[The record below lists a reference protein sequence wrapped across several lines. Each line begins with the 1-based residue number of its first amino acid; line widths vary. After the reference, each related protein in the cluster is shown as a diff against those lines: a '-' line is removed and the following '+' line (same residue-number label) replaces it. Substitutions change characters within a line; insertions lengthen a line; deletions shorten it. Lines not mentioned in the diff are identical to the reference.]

1 MQLHSLTFQGI
12 GPFPDRHSIDFDALG
27 AGGLFLLEGPTG
39 AGKSTIIDAVVFA
52 LYGDVAGAGSSKA
65 RIVSTHLRDGDTPF
79 VDLVVTT
86 GRGIYR
92 VHRVPEHQR
101 RKLRGKG
108 FTTEKAKIALWRLN
122 DPADDVGSPLD
133 SHIQDANIEL
143 RDALG
148 LTREQFTQTV
158 VLPQGQFATFLRA
171 KPEAR
176 RDLLQDI
183 FGTEIYARLQ
193 QHLKELAA
201 EHENSVAAA
210 TTELTTRAQSFLTAA
225 WPVGLASDP
234 AADDHRDSILAAARH
249 DRSAVL
255 LPPLLDERVTSLA
268 HLAKEAE
275 EAQLA
280 TADRAAAARAALD
293 VARDL
298 AQRLAEWRSLTA
310 EHEELT
316 ARADDIDAATTRR
329 DAGERAA
336 QASRGIEAARRAGHA
351 LTNALQQAQTL
362 VDEVGRGPHA
372 SLVEIDDPRL
382 WTEVTAHGFREH
394 VVVGHAEDAALT
406 EAADAEARLPRLESE
421 IARLRTDQDRL
432 SAQVEQSDDALR
444 TRHDER
450 AALLA
455 RQQDARTRGQ
465 GLLTAEQQVTA
476 AATVRDHAVRATA
489 LMSRLEA
496 AHQTERTR
504 RESVATAQAQHDQA
518 RSVWLDGLSGTLARE
533 LVDGQPCSVC
543 GSTTHPEPSL
553 PTPDHVDRE
562 EVDRLADALTRA
574 REALTQA
581 EARTEAIT
589 RELDEARAAACELD
603 ATSAEAT
610 LLART
615 AERDSAAAA
624 QTEADALAEE
634 VARHDAATAA
644 LRDTLARDREELA
657 TASAHLTDRS
667 RELEQVRRTV
677 TQACGDHESV
687 AARRAAIRDRVDAAE
702 SLATAADG
710 VARARLEFGTRETE
724 QDEILA
730 EHGFADAETALAAR
744 VAPAELVRLSETI
757 SRHHEAVARVHA
769 LLAEERLATLTGD
782 EVADPTAAEELWRT
796 ADHARSA
803 AEKSAAMASATHA
816 AADAARTTANGAA
829 ATLAQ
834 ARAEADP
841 ALRMAALTS
850 GKEGERQMTLPTFVL
865 LRRYEEVVDL
875 ANQRLSV
882 MTSGRFSLRRTDA
895 REGRGQ
901 LRGLGLEVIDHY
913 SADVTRDPATLSGGE
928 TFLAS
933 LSLALGLADAVTAEA
948 GGIELR
954 TLFID
959 EGFGTLDSGSL
970 DLVMTELDRLRD
982 GGRRVGI
989 VSHVTELKQRVAEQ
1003 INITRRRDGTSTL
1016 TTTID

>member
-1 MQLHSLTFQGI
+1 MQLHSLTFEGI

-52 LYGDVAGAGSSKA
+52 LYGEVAGAGSSKA
-65 RIVSTHLRDGDTPF
+65 RIVSTHLRDGTTPF

-101 RKLRGKG
+101 RKLRGEG
-108 FTTEKAKIALWRLN
+108 LTTEKAKIALWRLN
-122 DPADDVGSPLD
+122 APDDEVGSPLD

-183 FGTEIYARLQ
+183 FGTEVYERIQ
-193 QHLKELAA
+193 QHLKDLAA
-201 EHENSVAAA
+201 EHTSAVTAA
-210 TTELTTRAQSFLTAA
+210 TTELTTRAHSFLTAA
-225 WPVGLASDP
+225 WPAALASDP
-234 AADDHRDSILAAARH
+234 TADELRDSIPAAAQH
-249 DRSAVL
+249 DRSAEL
-255 LPPLLDERVTSLA
+255 LPPLLNERVTLLA
-268 HLAKEAE
+268 HLAKEAD

-280 TADRAAAARAALD
+280 TADRAAAARAAFD

-298 AQRLAEWRSLTA
+298 AQRLAERRSLTA
-310 EHEELT
+310 EHEQLT
-316 ARADDIDAATTRR
+316 ARAEDIAAATTRR
-329 DAGERAA
+329 DEGERAA

-351 LTNALQQAQTL
+351 LTTALQKAQTL
-362 VDEVGRGPHA
+362 VDQVGRGPYA
-372 SLVEIDDPRL
+372 SLVEIDDPGS
-382 WTEVTAHGFREH
+382 WTEATARAFREH
-394 VVVGHAEDAALT
+394 VMAGRAE
-406 EAADAEARLPRLESE
+406 EAGLVEAIEAEARLPRLESDL
-421 IARLRTDQDRL
+421 ARLSTDRDRL
-432 SAQVEQSDDALR
+432 SAQAAQSEESLR

-450 AALLA
+450 AVLVA
-455 RQQDARTRGQ
+455 RQQAARTRGQ
-465 GLLTAEQQVTA
+465 GLLAAEREVAA
-476 AATVRDHAVRATA
+476 AATVHDHAVRAEA
-489 LMSRLEA
+489 LRAELVSVSA
-496 AHQTERTR
+496 AERSR

-518 RSVWLDGLSGTLARE
+518 RSAWLDGLSGTLARE

-543 GSTTHPEPSL
+543 GSTTHPEPSV
-553 PTPDHVDRE
+553 PTPDHVDRD

-574 REALTQA
+574 RAALSQA
-581 EARTEAIT
+581 EARTEGIT
-589 RELDEARAAACELD
+589 QDLAAARTAAGELD
-603 ATSAEAT
+603 APTAQAA
-610 LLART
+610 LIDRT
-615 AERDSAAAA
+615 AERDSVAASLA
-624 QTEADALAEE
+624 EADALAEE
-634 VARHDAATAA
+634 VARHDADTTA
-644 LRDTLARDREELA
+644 LRDTRARDGEELA
-657 TASAHLTDRS
+657 TVTALLAERS
-667 RELEQVRRTV
+667 REQEQLRRAV
-677 TQACGDHESV
+677 TEACGEYDSV
-687 AARRAAIRDRVDAAE
+687 AARRTAIRDRAQAAE
-702 SLATAADG
+702 SLAVTADEVVRALHDHD
-710 VARARLEFGTRETE
+710 ARVTE
-724 QDEILA
+724 QAEILA
-730 EHGFADAETALAAR
+730 EHEFADAETALAAR
-744 VAPAELVRLSETI
+744 VEPAELARLRDTI
-757 SRHHEAVARVHA
+757 AGHHEAVARVRA

-782 EVADPTAAEELWRT
+782 EDADPTAAEELWRT
-796 ADHARSA
+796 ADQARSV
-803 AEKSAAMASATHA
+803 AEKRAATASATHA
-816 AADAARTTANGAA
+816 SAEAARTAANTAA
-829 ATLAQ
+829 AAL
-834 ARAEADP
+834 ARAREVADP

-875 ANQRLSV
+875 ANQRLSA